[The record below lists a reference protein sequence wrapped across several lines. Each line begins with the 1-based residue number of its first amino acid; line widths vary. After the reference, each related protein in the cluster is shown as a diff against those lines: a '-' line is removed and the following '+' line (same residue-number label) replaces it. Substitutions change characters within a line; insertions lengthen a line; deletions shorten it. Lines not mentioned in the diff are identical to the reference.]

1 MANSRVIRSTVYFQE
16 AEEKIKCF
24 SFRPPLLPTGNITFS
39 LRTQQNTPILIGLWQ
54 MHEYTMFLLKV
65 QQRISIIHF
74 EIEVFKIEKD
84 ATFLIYV
91 YKS

>member
-1 MANSRVIRSTVYFQE
+1 
-16 AEEKIKCF
+16 
-24 SFRPPLLPTGNITFS
+24 
-39 LRTQQNTPILIGLWQ
+39 

-65 QQRISIIHF
+65 QQRISIIDF

>member
-1 MANSRVIRSTVYFQE
+1 
-16 AEEKIKCF
+16 
-24 SFRPPLLPTGNITFS
+24 
-39 LRTQQNTPILIGLWQ
+39 

-65 QQRISIIHF
+65 QQRISIIDF
-74 EIEVFKIEKD
+74 EIEVFKIEND